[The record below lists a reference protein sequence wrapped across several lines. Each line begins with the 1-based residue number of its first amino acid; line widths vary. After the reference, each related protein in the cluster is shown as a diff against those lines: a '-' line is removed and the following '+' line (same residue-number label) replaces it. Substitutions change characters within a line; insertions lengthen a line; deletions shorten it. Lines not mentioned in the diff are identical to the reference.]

1 MKFTLRCPENEPG
14 QAISCQLNAIGRQL
28 NDANT
33 HKFKQDVWRDYFDA
47 HAAEFYRY
55 VGEDHFDNYGDAVC
69 DLCDH
74 DIKTVCFVERTADAP
89 LSHYDA
95 VLDLH
100 IVWPDT
106 LGLGSECI
114 DRCGLK
120 DTPESDVA
128 RFVRSCFTSKHCP
141 SFRLT
146 PDGRCPADVVLA
158 NPGLWVAPHLSLP
171 LSIFDVD
178 PKRWLG
184 FYWLMRNPFDPHKKK
199 QRLLYR
205 SCKSPKGKYRGI
217 QCFSGNKGVIP
228 EAPLNQL
235 YIVATKGTASTYMN
249 GSITV

>member
-1 MKFTLRCPENEPG
+1 MKFTLRCPENEAG
-14 QAISCQLNAIGRQL
+14 NAISCQLNAIGRQL

-100 IVWPDT
+100 IVWPDK

-158 NPGLWVAPHLSLP
+158 NPGLWMAPRLALP
-171 LSIFDVD
+171 LSVFDVD
-178 PKRWLG
+178 PNRWISY
-184 FYWLMRNPFDPHKKK
+184 YWLMRNPFDPHKKK

-217 QCFSGNKGVIP
+217 QRFRSVPNFIP
-228 EAPLNQL
+228 DEPLNQL
-235 YIVATKGTASTYMN
+235 YVIATKSRAEDYMD
-249 GSITV
+249 I